1 MQTNIFDDL
10 SLLLPYLADLEIKI
24 QTLQKIRKVAAMDTA
39 DITINIDDEKELEYY
54 TFTQK
59 NTSLILRDILL
70 KIIDDSIDEYQRI
83 YSNISQYK
91 HQLDK

>member
-24 QTLQKIRKVAAMDTA
+24 QTLQKIRKIATLDTTEIII
-39 DITINIDDEKELEYY
+39 DINNDDDIEWHTL
-54 TFTQK
+54 TQK
-59 NTSLILRDILL
+59 NTSLVIKDIILKL
-70 KIIDDSIDEYQRI
+70 IDDSIDEYQRI
-83 YSNISQYK
+83 YSNLSQYK

>member
-24 QTLQKIRKVAAMDTA
+24 QTLQKFRKAALLESS
-39 DITINIDDEKELEYY
+39 DITINIDDEQEIDYY
-54 TFTQK
+54 ILSQK
-59 NTSLILRDILL
+59 NTSLILRDIIL
-70 KIIDDSIDEYQRI
+70 KLIDDSIDEYQRI
-83 YSNISQYK
+83 YANISQYK

>member
-10 SLLLPYLADLEIKI
+10 SLLLPYLSDLEIKI
-24 QTLQKIRKVAAMDTA
+24 QTLQTIRKAALLDSS
-39 DITINIDDEKELEYY
+39 DITINIEDEQEIDYHILS
-54 TFTQK
+54 QK
-59 NTSLILRDILL
+59 NTSLLLRDIVL